1 MIPETPDLRTSLIL
15 LSSQGITGKKT
26 IEASTLEPLT
36 TNRCRGGHLTFDDNT
51 LLGSHP
57 LSDPYKHSASR
68 ADPDLSAEDG
78 ILFHRTGRW
87 LRIRYHAL

>member
-15 LSSQGITGKKT
+15 LSSQRITGKKA

-36 TNRCRGGHLTFDDNT
+36 TNRCRGRHLTFDDDT
-51 LLGSHP
+51 LTRTH
-57 LSDPYKHSASR
+57 SDPHKHSASR